1 MRVGVTGPR
10 PGERA
15 RLARWAAA
23 CGAHAL
29 ACEPPGAGSC
39 APGSEWCDVVLIDAD
54 GDEAAFDRCREVVA
68 SHPGQRPYIILVNLP
83 PGPECAARALDA
95 GADDILDGP
104 IDEERLATRLEVA
117 RARVAQRGTAPNA
130 PPHSKESYRDLIE
143 HLLDA
148 AFVLDASGRFLDA
161 NRAACEMTGYS
172 RDELLSMPAYDL
184 AGQGEAA
191 ANPFRMEY
199 LAGGGALSRVEQRV
213 RRKDG
218 STLVCETSV
227 GGLPGGQVL
236 AISRDITGWKNHEA
250 ALRAAE
256 ERFRALYEKTP
267 IMLHSIDG
275 EGRVVA
281 ASDHI
286 LDVLGYT
293 REEVLGRLSTDFVT
307 PESAE
312 RARAVGLP
320 ELLRTGSHWNAPYQM
335 VKRNGETIDVLT
347 SSFMLAGQGDRPG
360 ISLSVSVDVTAQR
373 RAERALRES
382 EERLRLILDV
392 NPDLVGWIDL
402 AGKVVFA
409 NAAHWEA
416 LGIDPAEL
424 AGRDVLDMVHPEDL
438 PDALVGMQRAAAGE
452 PELRQGMVVRFRRA
466 DGSWAP
472 LEMRARAL
480 HDAEGKPAGTVVA
493 SRDVSERL
501 AYDEALRAAGAFRDL
516 VMESATNAIFALD
529 LEGRFTFV
537 NRRATEITGFPEEE
551 LLGQVF
557 GVLFDPGPLAL
568 ATEQLAR
575 AAVAGER
582 VTEYEIRLRQKGGSS
597 VTITFSIAPLVV
609 DGAVTGV
616 VGTAED
622 ITARKLALEAL
633 HERERALTTL
643 VANLPGVAYRCR
655 NDRDWTMEFLSDGCF
670 ALTGYPAADFVY
682 PGARAFAALQHP
694 DDREAVWV
702 AVQKAVARREPFE
715 LSYRITTAWDEER
728 RLWERGQG
736 VFDDEG
742 NLLALEG
749 FIMDVTERERALEML
764 HQSEERH
771 RRLVETS
778 PNAIA
783 VHQDG
788 TILYVNAEALR
799 LLGTSSIAS
808 VAGRHLTDFIDEV
821 GLERARDAA
830 TGQDHHG
837 PAPFVEVQ
845 VRRLDGSPLDVELSS
860 APAVF
865 EGRLATQ
872 TVVRDISER
881 RRAEEAL
888 RLSEEHY
895 RSLVESTPV
904 AMVVHEGGIVRYA
917 SHAALALYGVP
928 PGTEVEGLSV
938 ARFVRPEEIGSLAE
952 EARLLAGGAA
962 SLPTVERRM
971 VRWDGEPV
979 EAEVTV
985 RPTHFKGRPATLVVL
1000 RDLAEQRR
1008 AEEVVRRTSE
1018 QYRRLVQMSPVAM
1031 AVVRDSC
1038 IAYANDE
1045 CVRVFGAPSL
1055 AEAIGRP
1062 IYEFVSGERREEVEL
1077 WVAAFL
1083 EDGVQIGPFETRAR
1097 RWNGESF
1104 DAEASAT
1111 AITYDGAQAALLVVR
1126 DLSEQKRAEEERL
1139 AFERNLLESQKLESL
1154 GVLAGGVAHDF
1165 NNLLVAIM
1173 GNVSLSLMEAGEASP
1188 LRPYLEEIET
1198 ASQRAADLA
1207 RQMLAYSGKGRLAVS
1222 RVQVNEL
1229 VNEMGKLV
1237 SVSIPRSVMLE
1248 WQLAGSLPP
1257 VEADATQLRQVVM
1270 NLVINAAEAIG
1281 ERDGVIRISTGV
1293 MQASQRYLQN
1303 TIMPFKGITEGE
1315 YVFFEVADTGA
1326 GMDPETVE
1334 RMFDPFFT
1342 TKFTGRGLGMAAVL
1356 GIVRGHRGAIR
1367 VESAKGMGTTI
1378 RVLLPPAGAGPPAG
1392 EQPSAPSAGATSRG
1406 HVLVIDDEAGIRA
1419 VASRM
1424 LERMGF
1430 AVTAV
1435 ADGAAGVES
1444 FAANHQG
1451 LAAVLLD
1458 MTMPRMGGAEAFA
1471 RFREIAP
1478 GVPVVAMSG
1487 FSEEEALSTFQ
1498 GDGPRAF
1505 LQKPFSMGDLEA
1517 ALGRTLAPGG

>member
-1 MRVGVTGPR
+1 MRICVLGSGA
-10 PGERA
+10 GEREG
-15 RLARWAAA
+15 LAGLA
-23 CGAHAL
+23 AL
-29 ACEPPGAGSC
+29 AADQVRAGSSLGDCGC
-39 APGSEWCDVVLIDAD
+39 ASTGEPCDIALIDA
-54 GDEAAFDRCREVVA
+54 GDETAAFGLCREIAAERV
-68 SHPGQRPYIILVNLP
+68 GNRPYIVMVNLP
-83 PGPECAARALDA
+83 PGPECAARALAA
-95 GADDILDGP
+95 GADDVLALPLDG
-104 IDEERLATRLEVA
+104 ERLATRLEVA
-117 RARVAQRGTAPNA
+117 RWRVGQDGEASRAGTSAEA
-130 PPHSKESYRDLIE
+130 TYRALFE
-143 HLLDA
+143 QKLDA
-148 AFVLDASGRFLDA
+148 VFVLDAAGRYIDA
-161 NRAACEMTGYS
+161 NEAACAMSGYS
-172 RDELLSMPAYDL
+172 RRELLSMSAHDVVDPDDL
-184 AGQGEAA
+184 AT
-191 ANPFRMEY
+191 NPFRLEY
-199 LAGGGALSRVEQRV
+199 LASGGALTLVERRI

-218 STLVCETSV
+218 SIVVCETSIS
-227 GGLPGGQVL
+227 GMPGGQIL
-236 AISRDITGWKNHEA
+236 AITRDIGDRKRHEA
-250 ALRAAE
+250 ALRASE
-256 ERFRALYEKTP
+256 ERFRTFYEKTP
-267 IMLHSIDG
+267 IMLHSIDSS
-275 EGRVVA
+275 GRVVA

-286 LDVLGYT
+286 LEVLGYE
-293 REEVLGRLSTDFVT
+293 REEVLGRLSTDFLT

-312 RARAVGLP
+312 LARTVTIP
-320 ELLRTGSHWNAPYQM
+320 QLLRTGAYLDAAYQM
-335 VKRNGETIDVLT
+335 VKRNGEIIDIVT
-347 SSFMLAGQGDRPG
+347 SSFMLIDEHGRNDM
-360 ISLSVSVDVTAQR
+360 SLSVSVDVTEQR
-373 RAERALRES
+373 RVERALRES

-392 NPDLVGWIDL
+392 CPDLVGWIDRGGRL
-402 AGKVVFA
+402 VFA
-409 NAAHWEA
+409 NAAHSAA
-416 LGIDPAEL
+416 LGVDPADL
-424 AGRDVLDMVHPEDL
+424 AGQNMLDLVHPEDIT
-438 PDALVGMQRAAAGE
+438 DVVEGIQRLAAGE
-452 PELRQGMVVRFRRA
+452 PTRRDGAVVRFRRA

-480 HDAEGKPAGTVVA
+480 RDRDGETIGIIVV

-501 AYDEALRAAGAFRDL
+501 AQEEALRSASAFREL
-516 VMESATNAIFALD
+516 VMESATNAIYALD

-537 NRRATEITGFPEEE
+537 NRRATEITGYPEEE
-551 LLGQVF
+551 LLGQSF
-557 GVLFDPGPLAL
+557 AILLEPAPLVRV
-568 ATEQLAR
+568 TEQFAR
-575 AAVAGER
+575 AAVHGQR
-582 VTEYEIRLRQKGGSS
+582 VTEFEVDLRQKAGSY
-597 VTITFSIAPLVV
+597 VTITFSLAPLEK
-609 DGAVTGV
+609 DGTITGV

-622 ITARKLALEAL
+622 ITAR
-633 HERERALTTL
+633 R
-643 VANLPGVAYRCR
+643 
-655 NDRDWTMEFLSDGCF
+655 
-670 ALTGYPAADFVY
+670 
-682 PGARAFAALQHP
+682 
-694 DDREAVWV
+694 
-702 AVQKAVARREPFE
+702 
-715 LSYRITTAWDEER
+715 
-728 RLWERGQG
+728 
-736 VFDDEG
+736 
-742 NLLALEG
+742 
-749 FIMDVTERERALEML
+749 RALEML
-764 HQSEERH
+764 HQSEERY
-771 RRLVETS
+771 RRLVEMS
-778 PNAIA
+778 PNAIV
-783 VHQDG
+783 VHREG
-788 TILYVNAEALR
+788 RLLYANAETLR
-799 LLGTSSIAS
+799 LLGTSSPAE
-808 VAGRHLTDFIDEV
+808 VVGRNLTDFIDAEH
-821 GLERARDAA
+821 LERARAA
-830 TGQDHHG
+830 ASDQEHPG
-837 PAPFVEVQ
+837 AAMFVEVL
-845 VRRLDGSPLDVELSS
+845 VKRLDGTPLHVELSS
-860 APAVF
+860 APAMF

-872 TVVRDISER
+872 TVVRDVSER
-881 RRAEEAL
+881 KRAEEAV
-888 RLSEEHY
+888 RQSEDRY
-895 RSLVESTPV
+895 RRLVEASPV
-904 AMVVHEGGIVRYA
+904 ATVVHEGGIVCYA
-917 SHAALALYGVP
+917 SQAARALFGVP
-928 PGTEVEGLSV
+928 QGMDIVGLSV
-938 ARFVRPEEIGSLAE
+938 TSFIALGELDSLAE
-952 EARLLAGGAA
+952 EARLLAGGATY
-962 SLPTVERRM
+962 LPPAERHLLRL
-971 VRWDGEPV
+971 DGEAF
-979 EAEVTV
+979 EGELTV
-985 RPTHFKGRPATLVVL
+985 VPTRFEGRPAVQVVV
-1000 RDLAEQRR
+1000 RDLTHQRRAEEAVRQASEQFRRLVETSPVATVVHEDGVIRFANRAALEMFRATDHATILGSNILELVAPADREAAAARLETMRQGASSLPPAVRKLVRFDGSEFEAEITVAATTLEGRPASQVAARDLTEQRR

-1038 IAYANDE
+1038 VAYANDE

-1055 AEAIGRP
+1055 AEAIGKP
-1062 IYEFVSGERREEVEL
+1062 IYEFVSGERRQEVEL

-1083 EDGVQIGPFETRAR
+1083 EDGGQIGPFETRAR
-1097 RWNGESF
+1097 RWNGQSF

-1367 VESAKGMGTTI
+1367 VESAKGKGTTI
-1378 RVLLPPAGAGPPAG
+1378 RVLLPPAGAGSPAE
-1392 EQPSAPSAGATSRG
+1392 EQPSAPSARATSRG
-1406 HVLVIDDEAGIRA
+1406 HVLVIDDEPGIRA

-1444 FAANHQG
+1444 FAENHQG